1 MERLATGSGPNVTIT
16 YQPVDVGHFESVEKA
31 VMGAIDQLGDID
43 ILINNVREHDSSKS
57 VNHDMP
63 R

>member
-1 MERLATGSGPNVTIT
+1 MEKLATGSGPNVKIT

-43 ILINNVREHDSSKS
+43 ILINNVREHDSSKI